1 MNKTSILIAFFGCIA
16 VAGCSAVNPYIA
28 GVEAKG
34 ATDYQGAKANLQT
47 ADDMAFMV
55 WTDSACNIKLGALKR
70 NATGNPAAVTAVLQ
84 ACPIPSPKKTV
95 APSDIVETPV
105 AQ

>member
-1 MNKTSILIAFFGCIA
+1 MRKLSILLTLVSCATI
-16 VAGCSAVNPYIA
+16 AGCGAVNPYIA

-34 ATDYQGAKANLQT
+34 ATDYQGARANLQT

-84 ACPIPSPKKTV
+84 ACPIPSPKKTL
-95 APSDIVETPV
+95 APSDIAETPV

>member
-1 MNKTSILIAFFGCIA
+1 MRKFSILLILMSCATI
-16 VAGCSAVNPYIA
+16 AGCSAVNPYIA

-34 ATDYQGAKANLQT
+34 ASDYQGAKANLQT